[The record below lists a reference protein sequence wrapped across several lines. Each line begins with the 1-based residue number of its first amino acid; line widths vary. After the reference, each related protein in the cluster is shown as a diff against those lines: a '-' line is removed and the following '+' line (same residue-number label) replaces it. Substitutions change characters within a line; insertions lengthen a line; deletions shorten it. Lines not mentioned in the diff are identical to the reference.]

1 MSDDVLITPA
11 SRKIEFKD
19 SSGNVDG
26 KIELNSSGD
35 LNITAP
41 GGGLNIGDT
50 SADVF
55 IGDGSANVDIVFEQN
70 GEIRGTTGRTVTL
83 GQNDSNITVD
93 ALNFNTST
101 STLFKS
107 QNGIT
112 SSRIVTDTSGTGGAT
127 NISSFT
133 APHTIQGIN
142 NGNTQ
147 YALLAT
153 LPATTTATLDHV
165 LIEGSM
171 GGWTNNQTFR
181 IKFKRR
187 DSFGYEYTLLSAA
200 PEYNRA
206 GIVAYQASNG
216 TVTVHAKL
224 TASTY
229 GKLTYTIS
237 HSFQATIVDKPSLTT
252 STPAGTL
259 IFDSNDTSTY
269 PPTMKFPDNQKLEFG
284 AGADLRIYHDTSNS
298 IIEDN
303 GTGQLQL
310 KGTVNINNAYTL
322 PTADGSANQVLQT
335 NGNGTLSFATA
346 SGGGGA
352 ADDITAGDAAVNLTT
367 TSGNITIDAQ
377 GNDTDIIFKGTDSDG
392 SGDIT
397 ALTLDM
403 SEAGTAIFNDVIR
416 LGTNKAIEFVDN
428 QESIRG
434 DGFRMEFKV
443 KGNDVVTMEQ
453 DSIEINGR
461 NTSNIHPQITIN
473 NNDTNIDNDD
483 EVGTIVGRAYTSL
496 GIIQYTYNII
506 EFVAEQVSHSD
517 LRGAI
522 EFKVNEDGP
531 TEIYY
536 KISGKEEQNIFL
548 RDIKVDTG
556 KNIIFE
562 GATAN
567 DYETTVTVTDPTAD
581 RTITLPDASGTVLL
595 NDGNISS
602 SSNITIDAQGGDTDI
617 IFKGTDDT
625 TDITFLTLDG
635 SDRGVLIPGSGSE
648 TSHRLQVGS
657 KIAMFDDGNAHLHS
671 LGGTFWINANQAASV
686 RINNQQNGDVIL
698 TNGTGKVGIG
708 TDAPSS
714 PLHVV
719 GNVEVQGHV
728 LPTADDTYDLGSS
741 SKQWRDIYTGDIN
754 LNNTKTRDNEV
765 DGTRGSWTIQEGA
778 DDLFLINRVSGKKY
792 KFKLEE
798 IK

>member
-1 MSDDVLITPA
+1 
-11 SRKIEFKD
+11 
-19 SSGNVDG
+19 
-26 KIELNSSGD
+26 
-35 LNITAP
+35 
-41 GGGLNIGDT
+41 
-50 SADVF
+50 
-55 IGDGSANVDIVFEQN
+55 
-70 GEIRGTTGRTVTL
+70 
-83 GQNDSNITVD
+83 
-93 ALNFNTST
+93 
-101 STLFKS
+101 
-107 QNGIT
+107 
-112 SSRIVTDTSGTGGAT
+112 
-127 NISSFT
+127 
-133 APHTIQGIN
+133 
-142 NGNTQ
+142 
-147 YALLAT
+147 
-153 LPATTTATLDHV
+153 
-165 LIEGSM
+165 M
-171 GGWTNNQTFR
+171 GGWTDNQNFR

-187 DSFGYEYTLLSAA
+187 DSFGYEYTLFAA
-200 PEYNRA
+200 ASTTITRA

-224 TASTY
+224 TAGQY
-229 GKLTYTIS
+229 GKVTYTITDS
-237 HSFQATIVDKPSLTT
+237 YQATIVDNPSLTT

-259 IFDSNDTSTY
+259 VFDSTNVSSY
-269 PPTMKFPDNQKLEFG
+269 PPAMKFPDNQKLEFG
-284 AGADLRIYHDTSNS
+284 AGGDLRIYHDSSNS

-322 PTADGSANQVLQT
+322 PTSDGSANQVLQT
-335 NGNGTLSFATA
+335 NGSGTLSFATV
-346 SGGGGA
+346 SGGTA

-377 GNDTDIIFKGTDSDG
+377 GSNTDIIFKGTDG
-392 SGDIT
+392 STDIT

-403 SEAGTAIFNDVIR
+403 SNLGQANFNAGIR
-416 LGTNKAIEFVDN
+416 
-428 QESIRG
+428 
-434 DGFRMEFKV
+434 
-443 KGNDVVTMEQ
+443 
-453 DSIEINGR
+453 
-461 NTSNIHPQITIN
+461 
-473 NNDTNIDNDD
+473 
-483 EVGTIVGRAYTSL
+483 
-496 GIIQYTYNII
+496 
-506 EFVAEQVSHSD
+506 
-517 LRGAI
+517 
-522 EFKVNEDGP
+522 
-531 TEIYY
+531 
-536 KISGKEEQNIFL
+536 
-548 RDIKVDTG
+548 
-556 KNIIFE
+556 
-562 GATAN
+562 
-567 DYETTVTVTDPTAD
+567 
-581 RTITLPDASGTVLL
+581 
-595 NDGNISS
+595 SS
-602 SSNITIDAQGGDTDI
+602 SSWFWSGADDIDALLFGVDADIRVTHVHNTGLLLKAQSLSDVELQLENSTCKVKAADQGNGNKKIQLQGGGVDIISTANENITIDAQGGDTDI
-617 IFKGTDDT
+617 IFKGTDNT